1 MVVRNRELSPD
12 AQGRFRPYVGWRKT
26 GDGKYVQH
34 RFNLG
39 REREIAERSMV
50 RLRQLWQQI
59 ESTYLPVLN
68 SPRPLWTSH
77 TLWIAEEIAKG
88 KPTITLPQKPL
99 DDGET
104 YACYFNRI
112 QSHYPFIVFAPEN
125 QEKYKA
131 AAAAN
136 SQRVEQKIKGIEEAA
151 LRSGNLP
158 KKRVF
163 LDEGMLHEAFDAYA
177 DHIGQTKIETDE
189 QGEQVVTA
197 HGKSLVDGVERF
209 KEHHPDVPLA
219 RIDFDELQRMV
230 NHWRSRPLRKGT
242 KRPITARSAQNEI
255 KRLVAFYKWLHRTA
269 KFAWR
274 KPEDFDDLETK
285 VKLSA
290 SEIEDRATAEQV
302 ETYSVEELQTLY
314 EYATPLER
322 CLMLLGLNCGFDPS
336 AQGTLRVKHLFLRQK
351 HPSADKLGWKS
362 SPEDSFVKKL
372 RNKTKVYGEWLLWDH
387 TVKAL
392 DWLIAR
398 RRKIGNTTNN
408 SLLMVTAGDKPFYR
422 LTGGGN
428 RSQKF
433 ANILSGLT
441 RRIRDDKDH
450 KDFPFRSFGKLRKTG
465 ANMVRRLAGGETYYV
480 FICHGTPYK
489 ADDLAEL
496 YSNRPFAKLFD
507 ALRKIEDELQ
517 PLWDA
522 VPDPFGRY
530 TQQYTSLSKVK
541 QIKAMDQD
549 GVPVAEIA
557 EAVGVSRMTVYRHT
571 KKQGK
576 QRPRR
581 KRRSKK
587 SDDGNSQHDEGR
599 P

>member
-1 MVVRNRELSPD
+1 MVARNRDLSPD
-12 AQGRFRPYVGWRKT
+12 AQGRFRPYLGWRKT
-26 GDGKYVQH
+26 GDGQYVQH

-39 REREIAERSMV
+39 RDREKAERIII

-59 ESTYLPVLN
+59 ESESANSPASN

-77 TLWIAEEIAKG
+77 TLWIADQIAKG
-88 KPTITLPQKPL
+88 NPTITLPKKSL

-104 YACYFNRI
+104 YACYFNRV
-112 QSHYPFIVFAPEN
+112 QAHYPFIVFVPEN
-125 QEKYKA
+125 QDEYQA
-131 AAAAN
+131 AAATN
-136 SQRVEQKIKGIEEAA
+136 SERIEQKIKGIEQAA
-151 LRSGNLP
+151 IRSGNLP
-158 KKRVF
+158 RKRVIR
-163 LDEGMLHEAFDAYA
+163 DEGMLYEAFDAYA
-177 DHIGQTKIETDE
+177 EHIRQTQIETDE
-189 QGEQVVTA
+189 QGEQTVTA
-197 HGKSLVDGVERF
+197 HGKALVDGVERY

-219 RIDFDELQRMV
+219 GIDFDELQQMV

-242 KRPITARSAQNEI
+242 KRPITGRSAQNEI
-255 KRLVAFYKWLHRTA
+255 KRLVAFFKWLHRTP

-274 KPEDFDDLETK
+274 KPEDFDELGTK

-302 ETYSVEELQTLY
+302 ETYSIGELQTLY

-322 CLMLLGLNCGFDPS
+322 CLMLLGLNCGFAPS
-336 AQGTLRVKHLFLRQK
+336 EQGTLRVKHLALRHE
-351 HPSADKLGWKS
+351 HPSADKLGWKT

-387 TVKAL
+387 TVKAM
-392 DWLIAR
+392 DWLVAR
-398 RRKIGNTTNN
+398 HRKSGNTTNN
-408 SLLMVTAGDKPFYR
+408 SLLMVTGSGTPFYR

-433 ANILSGLT
+433 ANIWSTLT

-465 ANMVRRLAGGETYYV
+465 GNMVRRLMGGEIHSVYV
-480 FICHGTPYK
+480 CHGSPVK

-496 YSNRPFAKLFD
+496 YSNRPYAKLFET
-507 ALRKIEDELQ
+507 LRKIEDELQ

-522 VPDPFGRY
+522 VSDPFGRY
-530 TQQYTSLSKVK
+530 TQQYTSLSKVRR
-541 QIKAMDQD
+541 IKAMDQD

-571 KKQGK
+571 KKQGV
-576 QRPRR
+576 QRARR

-587 SDDGNSQHDEGR
+587 SDEGST
-599 P
+599 

>member
-1 MVVRNRELSPD
+1 MAGRNRDLSPD
-12 AQGRFRPYVGWRKT
+12 AQGRFRPYLGWRKT
-26 GDGKYVQH
+26 GDGQYVQH

-39 REREIAERSMV
+39 RDREKAEGIIV

-59 ESTYLPVLN
+59 ESEFTN
-68 SPRPLWTSH
+68 SPISNPLRPQWTSH

-88 KPTITLPQKPL
+88 TPTITLPQKPL

-112 QSHYPFIVFAPEN
+112 QSHYPFIVFVPEN
-125 QEKYKA
+125 QEEYQA
-131 AAAAN
+131 AAATN
-136 SQRVEQKIKGIEEAA
+136 SERVEQKLKGIEQAA
-151 LRSGNLP
+151 IRSGNLP
-158 KKRVF
+158 RKRVIR
-163 LDEGMLHEAFDAYA
+163 DEGMLHEAFDAYA
-177 DHIGQTKIETDE
+177 EYIRQTKIETDE
-189 QGEQVVTA
+189 QGEQTLTA
-197 HGKSLVDGVERF
+197 HGKALVDGAGRF
-209 KEHHPDVPLA
+209 KVHHPDVPLA
-219 RIDFDELQRMV
+219 GIDFDELQRMV

-242 KRPITARSAQNEI
+242 KRPITGRSAQNEI
-255 KRLVAFYKWLHRTA
+255 KRLVAFFKWLHRTA

-274 KPEDFDDLETK
+274 KPEDFDELETK
-285 VKLSA
+285 VALSA
-290 SEIEDRATAEQV
+290 SEIEDRATVEQV
-302 ETYSVEELQTLY
+302 ETYSIGELKTLY

-322 CLMLLGLNCGFDPS
+322 CLMLLGLNCGFAPS
-336 AQGTLRVKHLFLRQK
+336 EQGTLRIKHLALRHE
-351 HPSADKLGWKS
+351 HPSADKLGWKT

-387 TVKAL
+387 TVKAM
-392 DWLIAR
+392 DWLMAR
-398 RRKIGNTTNN
+398 HRKIGNTTNN
-408 SLLMVTAGDKPFYR
+408 SLLMVAAGGKPFFR

-428 RSQKF
+428 RGQKF
-433 ANILSGLT
+433 ANIWSTLT
-441 RRIRDDKDH
+441 RRIRDDKDQ
-450 KDFPFRSFGKLRKTG
+450 KDFPIRSFGKLRKTG
-465 ANMVRRLAGGETYYV
+465 GNMVRRLMGGKIHSVYV
-480 FICHGTPYK
+480 CHGSPVK

-496 YSNRPFAKLFD
+496 YSNRPYAKLFE

-571 KKQGK
+571 KKQGI
-576 QRPRR
+576 QRARR

-587 SDDGNSQHDEGR
+587 SDEGNS
-599 P
+599 